1 MGIPSFYRHLCRRFP
16 SLITNRIQ
24 TVKWLCLDFN
34 CAMYHVL
41 RKYNVENKTKD
52 KVWETG
58 LCRAISAYM
67 AEIITLAK
75 PTEGVYVACDGVVC
89 AAKRRQQRLRRFKGP
104 WIASLGP
111 GPGPEPESTSW
122 DQNALTPGTA
132 FMKQLGDFLVA
143 EGARLQTQ
151 IGIEVIVSTTSEP
164 GEGEH
169 KLLAFLRKKK
179 QTQSID
185 SVMIYGLDA
194 DLIVL
199 SMLLH
204 AETGAAVHLLREAQE
219 FESQGQGGKGQEKDW
234 RTLDIVAL
242 GKAMIPSINP
252 AKIRDFVATMTLLGN
267 DFLPRSLT
275 RTVRDNGIPM
285 LIQSLQQS
293 CWNLNRHIIDPDGNI
308 VAGEL
313 LHLLRPWATTEI
325 QDILAKMKSLSYSNS
340 TQDIPFQHADMSGL
354 NHNTVIPMYKS
365 WHPGTADA
373 YIQGIAW
380 TWDYYSGKP
389 VDQAWCFDEHIPPMW
404 QDIVAH
410 LTDSVC
416 CIAPTVTFPT
426 PLSEPIH
433 LLSVLPMESIHRLL
447 PPVFVDLAL
456 ANPWYWP
463 TTWLIHDIGKTQL
476 WECEPIIPQIPEC
489 LLRKF
494 DAIKINTLS

>member
-1 MGIPSFYRHLCRRFP
+1 
-16 SLITNRIQ
+16 
-24 TVKWLCLDFN
+24 
-34 CAMYHVL
+34 MYHVL
-41 RKYNVENKTKD
+41 RQYDKDTDKKD
-52 KVWETG
+52 KSNSEWETG
-58 LCRAISAYM
+58 LCHAISAYM
-67 AEIITLAK
+67 AEIITLVK

-104 WIASLGP
+104 WIASLESLESL
-111 GPGPEPESTSW
+111 EPKTASRSW

-132 FMKQLGDFLVA
+132 FMNQLGTILVS
-143 EGARLQTQ
+143 EGARLQTHL
-151 IGIEVIVSTTSEP
+151 GIDVIVSTTSEP

-204 AETGAAVHLLREAQE
+204 AETGASVHLLREAQE
-219 FESQGQGGKGQEKDW
+219 FESQGKGQEKGTSQNEW

-242 GKAMIPSINP
+242 GKAMIPDINP

-275 RTVRDNGIPM
+275 RTVRDNGIPI
-285 LIQSLQQS
+285 LIQSLQHS
-293 CWNLNRHIIDPDGNI
+293 CWNVGRHIIDPGGNNSI
-308 VAGEL
+308 KTEEL
-313 LHLLRPWATTEI
+313 LHLIQPWAATEV
-325 QDILAKMKSLSYSNS
+325 QDILAKVKKQEQEQERGRGSQMESI
-340 TQDIPFQHADMSGL
+340 QFQHANMSGL
-354 NHNTVIPMYKS
+354 NRDTLTSMYKS

-389 VDQAWCFDEHIPPMW
+389 VDQTWCFDEHIPPMW
-404 QDIVAH
+404 RDIVAH
-410 LTDSVC
+410 LTEVGEVGVRSPP
-416 CIAPTVTFPT
+416 ITFPT

-447 PPVFVDLAL
+447 PPVYVNLAL

-463 TTWLIHDIGKTQL
+463 TSWLIHDIGKTQL
-476 WECEPIIPQIPEC
+476 WECDPIIPQIPEC
-489 LLRKF
+489 VLRKF
-494 DAIKINTLS
+494 DAIHNSNNR